1 MSDLENPYQSPQAEV
16 VPEASQSTGV
26 SMTET
31 ILKYLY
37 ESSPWL
43 RFVGI
48 LGYIGSAMLCLLGI
62 IFAVGGMALQNFMDD
77 FGQFPAALIGLIY
90 VPMGVL
96 FFFPSH
102 FTFTFG
108 KKINSYKFSNSIE
121 DMEDAFK
128 NNKSLWKFYGILCI
142 VYLAFIPLVI
152 IVSVIVGVASA
163 VGGGFNY

>member
-1 MSDLENPYQSPQAEV
+1 MSDFENPYQSPEAAV

-62 IFAVGGMALQNFMDD
+62 ILAVGGVALQNFMDD
-77 FGQFPAALIGLIY
+77 FGQFPVSFMGLIY

-121 DMEDAFK
+121 DMEAAFR

-142 VYLAFIPLVI
+142 VYIAFIPLTI

-163 VGGGFNY
+163 VGGGF